1 MLITLDKTNSHQNA
15 ENLDLS
21 GHTGHTDTTKSL
33 PQVQQPKSQPLVEG
47 CVIEPL
53 LELVSSTLTCSSV
66 RMEHQ

>member
-1 MLITLDKTNSHQNA
+1 MLTRNGSKNSHQNA

-33 PQVQQPKSQPLVEG
+33 PQVQQFKSQPLVEG
-47 CVIEPL
+47 WSIEPL
-53 LELVSSTLTCSSV
+53 LELVSSTLSSSSV

>member
-1 MLITLDKTNSHQNA
+1 MLTATVSMNSHQNA

-33 PQVQQPKSQPLVEG
+33 PQVQQSKSQPLVEG
-47 CVIEPL
+47 SGIEPL
-53 LELVSSTLTCSSV
+53 LELVSSTLASSSV